1 MYADECGLLVL
12 TASLTSAPLFLSEA
26 KTLTLFKC
34 FRIAQNKNKKAR
46 KKHGKRYVCHE
57 Q

>member
-34 FRIAQNKNKKAR
+34 FRIAQNKKQESEEKTWQ
-46 KKHGKRYVCHE
+46 KICLP
-57 Q
+57 